1 MNFYVDSGG
10 AILGVDPEKIYQGS
24 ANANT
29 IRFVGAFAS
38 NVKVTVAF
46 KLPTGVWTTPQLMTA
61 STQLAGVVTSNGVQF
76 NVWEYSIP
84 ALVTETFGTVN
95 MQFYVYGDAGNG
107 NGGLIAT
114 ASSSFQVERGVPIT
128 LPDPTDDYETLLT
141 QILSALSL
149 IEGKLNFDDT
159 PTIGSDN
166 PVTSDGIAKALN
178 TKASLQEDNTFEG
191 YNTFRN
197 EAYFDNAAYFDAGTF
212 MYGMNYYLTDGPNR
226 DDYYCYLTYS
236 VSKILMRFWMSSNQF
251 DIEIPQK
258 AGTIALLS
266 DLTPIEEE
274 VAKKYDKT
282 GGTIDG
288 NVTVTGDLTV
298 QGTTITENAE
308 TLDVKANVITTNSEG
323 VPLIN
328 LSGLGIRTD
337 ATNVYG
343 IMYDPQSDS
352 VKLGLG
358 SLDEDNNFTFNQGEG
373 LPIAVRDD
381 SAAFTDKHVII
392 WDAAG
397 DKFVDGGGTLDEK
410 LDKTTGTGAVPR
422 AYTVSETGEQ
432 SMTDLNNGIVPR
444 TIVYRNATGYF
455 DVLDPAQ
462 YTNPVSLRYYNQNVP
477 TAVQEGFATQTAL
490 ANTQRQVDGLYTLLE
505 QKNEIYVQTATDTYT
520 TRETAGGENIAD
532 GVQTPVKKI
541 TGKTVK
547 TTNLF
552 NLNAT
557 PIRKINAT
565 LSTTGDTFIATATS
579 ANANVCFEIA
589 VSIGQ
594 TYTVS
599 LQSLVRENPGGMGSA
614 EYLKNIF
621 ISSTNFSDSADYGYL
636 GEGNDVT
643 FTAKTGFVYIQFYV
657 TYSFDAEKPATISV
671 TGLQLNEG
679 STALPYMPYF
689 SGLKNA
695 FFKEIVS
702 TGKNLIPYPYSEP
715 TVTKNGITFTV
726 NTDGTITVNGTATD
740 RAIYYIAGLY
750 SVSPPKD
757 CIMTGCPSG
766 GGSNTYSLEAYN
778 EDQYYHSDVGSGTLI
793 PANFACRVI
802 IVIRQGTTVNNLVFK
817 PMLNYGSSALPYEP
831 YTQSVLSL
839 PEAVELTEYDTAY
852 PETGEIQR
860 QSNTLTF
867 NGTETWYTSIIN
879 DCYAYYVI
887 TKPVGFSRNGLI
899 SNKITTRVYN
909 TIPGQNEGCYMSNAD
924 FDAIVFWFLQTA
936 YPNLSTST
944 AWKSQLA
951 AWNEAGNPLT
961 VTYKTAETTTEQA
974 DFSADSY
981 IAWKNGSETIEQ
993 GDTDNSK
1000 YGAENTVE
1008 QDYYLL
1014 TAPEEVT
1021 K

>member
-1 MNFYVDSGG
+1 MNEIKIYLKTSGRIAELYKDFDLYEGCYRNSQMSVYVPKSLLYENEDGTFANLVKTG
-10 AILGVDPEKIYQGS
+10 AILTAPNGKKLTTKSYYLDY
-24 ANANT
+24 
-29 IRFVGAFAS
+29 
-38 NVKVTVAF
+38 VK
-46 KLPTGVWTTPQLMTA
+46 
-61 STQLAGVVTSNGVQF
+61 
-76 NVWEYSIP
+76 
-84 ALVTETFGTVN
+84 TETVVGIAYAVYTIITPKEFCVYAGTQTVVVN
-95 MQFYVYGDAGNG
+95 VESIDNTDKDNQKVISVTTTQTAN
-107 NGGLIAT
+107 LIVLESAYLGQDEPIEPTELDKIKAT
-114 ASSSFQVERGVPIT
+114 
-128 LPDPTDDYETLLT
+128 LT
-141 QILSALSL
+141 E
-149 IEGKLNFDDT
+149 IEGEIDENTQNISEL
-159 PTIGSDN
+159 
-166 PVTSDGIAKALN
+166 TSDV
-178 TKASLQEDNTFEG
+178 DN
-191 YNTFRN
+191 
-197 EAYFDNAAYFDAGTF
+197 
-212 MYGMNYYLTDGPNR
+212 L
-226 DDYYCYLTYS
+226 S
-236 VSKILMRFWMSSNQF
+236 IQV
-251 DIEIPQK
+251 
-258 AGTIALLS
+258 S
-266 DLTPIEEE
+266 DLSEDKLDKVSGNTTYKQAYAKDTNGDQIMQNYSTENVTNAIVQRDETGNIKITPGRKGYMNDGATMRNIADVESE

-308 TLDVKANVITTNSEG
+308 NLDVKANVITTNSEG

-343 IMYDPQSDS
+343 IMYDPQNDS

-381 SAAFTDKHVII
+381 STAFTDKHVIV

-397 DKFVDGGGTLDEK
+397 DKFVDGGKAVSDLPTLAGNNDFTGENTFEEAIQAKKGTVVKNSLDETNYNAGYISRNDWTY
-410 LDKTTGTGAVPR
+410 LFPADSGTFALTKNIP
-422 AYTVSETGEQ
+422 
-432 SMTDLNNGIVPR
+432 TD
-444 TIVYRNATGYF
+444 Y
-455 DVLDPAQ
+455 
-462 YTNPVSLRYYNQNVP
+462 
-477 TAVQEGFATQTAL
+477 ATQTAL

-547 TTNLF
+547 TTNQFAIENLNGGSGSAGNALSVSGAQITVTNYYACSTVKTFRQLVPNAHAGTYTIFF
-552 NLNAT
+552 NLSTNGEFRESTANGA
-557 PIRKINAT
+557 IAIVDAAGSLY
-565 LSTTGDTFIATATS
+565 LSSSSITSGGAKSNTFTITEERLDS
-579 ANANVCFEIA
+579 IVYFYG
-589 VSIGQ
+589 IGQ
-594 TYTVS
+594 EGITVS
-599 LQSLVRENPGGMGSA
+599 W
-614 EYLKNIF
+614 
-621 ISSTNFSDSADYGYL
+621 TNL
-636 GEGNDVT
+636 MIVEGDVT
-643 FTAKTGFVYIQFYV
+643 SNPPS
-657 TYSFDAEKPATISV
+657 YSD
-671 TGLQLNEG
+671 
-679 STALPYMPYF
+679 YF

-702 TGKNLIPYPYSEP
+702 TGRNLIPYPYSEP

-766 GGSNTYSLEAYN
+766 GGSNTYALEAYN
-778 EDQYYHSDVGSGTLI
+778 EDQYYHSDKGSGTLI
-793 PANFACRVI
+793 PANFACRII

-831 YTQSVLSL
+831 YSQSVLSL

-860 QSNTLTF
+860 QSKTLTF
-867 NGTETWYTSIIN
+867 DGTENWAAQASGNFVEIYLYLGLQAYDDPYSLQGVSNYFNNVPRDQLTNPGDLSANYTYLRI
-879 DCYAYYVI
+879 
-887 TKPVGFSRNGLI
+887 L
-899 SNKITTRVYN
+899 
-909 TIPGQNEGCYMSNAD
+909 Q
-924 FDAIVFWFLQTA
+924 DATVTLEAFKA
-936 YPNLSTST
+936 
-944 AWKSQLA
+944 QLA
-951 AWNEAGNPLT
+951 TWAEEGNPLT
-961 VTYKTAETTTEQA
+961 VTYKTAEVQSTEQA

-993 GDTDNSK
+993 GDTDNSI

-1014 TAPEEVT
+1014 TAPEEVI
-1021 K
+1021 KE

>member
-141 QILSALSL
+141 QILSALSQ
-149 IEGKLNFDDT
+149 IEGQIPGMEEDITGLQSDVTEIKEDITNLENNKLDKKQQSSSVYGVNRNGDQYNYPVMTTALPNTVMIRDENGMAGVKKGKSGDD
-159 PTIGSDN
+159 
-166 PVTSDGIAKALN
+166 IAN
-178 TKASLQEDNTFEG
+178 MQN
-191 YNTFRN
+191 
-197 EAYFDNAAYFDAGTF
+197 
-212 MYGMNYYLTDGPNR
+212 
-226 DDYYCYLTYS
+226 
-236 VSKILMRFWMSSNQF
+236 
-251 DIEIPQK
+251 
-258 AGTIALLS
+258 IADVES
-266 DLTPIEEE
+266 E

-381 SAAFTDKHVII
+381 STAFTDKHVIV

-397 DKFVDGGGTLDEK
+397 DKFVDGGKAVSDLPTLVGDN
-410 LDKTTGTGAVPR
+410 DF
-422 AYTVSETGEQ
+422 TGEN
-432 SMTDLNNGIVPR
+432 TFEYWTYFKGIRFPDKDYNAYYAYANNQGF
-444 TIVYRNATGYF
+444 Y
-455 DVLDPAQ
+455 AQ
-462 YTNPVSLRYYNQNVP
+462 YTDDIQYNAYKIKEAGIYYYGIGIVTNSNGIYALLFPDRAGTFALTSDIP
-477 TAVQEGFATQTAL
+477 TDYATQTAL

-547 TTNLF
+547 TTNLIPYPYAKGTDT
-552 NLNAT
+552 LN
-557 PIRKINAT
+557 
-565 LSTTGDTFIATATS
+565 G
-579 ANANVCFEIA
+579 
-589 VSIGQ
+589 
-594 TYTVS
+594 
-599 LQSLVRENPGGMGSA
+599 
-614 EYLKNIF
+614 
-621 ISSTNFSDSADYGYL
+621 
-636 GEGNDVT
+636 VT
-643 FTAKTGFVYIQFYV
+643 FTVNNDGTIIANGTATENAIFVFHNFDFSLSAG
-657 TYSFDAEKPATISV
+657 TYTIS
-671 TGLQLNEG
+671 GLENGGADTYCLQISRDNYAESWNLYNGNIQIELKNTSSIILQYVVYKGTTVNNVVLKPMLNEG

-702 TGKNLIPYPYSEP
+702 TGRNLFSTETAIPYNNCTYE
-715 TVTKNGITFTV
+715 NGVVKQTSADSADYYTWKVQLFKDSTLLTQSDVIFPQT
-726 NTDGTITVNGTATD
+726 GTIPALTIEKTSEANRLFLGLNGREKDTLMMIDVSNFPNGTYT
-740 RAIYYIAGLY
+740 ITWNVLNITQG
-750 SVSPPKD
+750 SVSW
-757 CIMTGCPSG
+757 
-766 GGSNTYSLEAYN
+766 
-778 EDQYYHSDVGSGTLI
+778 
-793 PANFACRVI
+793 
-802 IVIRQGTTVNNLVFK
+802 NNI
-817 PMLNYGSSALPYEP
+817 MLNYGSSAFPYEP
-831 YTQSVLSL
+831 YTKSVLSL
-839 PEAVELTEYDTAY
+839 PKAVELTEYDTAY
-852 PETGEIQR
+852 PETGEIQK
-860 QSNTLTF
+860 QSETVTF

-899 SNKITTRVYN
+899 SNKITTRAYN
-909 TIPGQNEGCYMSNAD
+909 AISGQNEGCYISNAD
-924 FDAIVFWFLQTA
+924 FNAIVFWFLQTA

-944 AWKSQLA
+944 AWKAQLA

-961 VTYKTAETTTEQA
+961 VTYKTAEITTEQA

-981 IAWKNGSETIEQ
+981 IAWKNGSETIKQ
-993 GDTDNSK
+993 GDTDNSI

-1021 K
+1021 KE

>member
-10 AILGVDPEKIYQGS
+10 AILGVEPEKIYQGS

-141 QILSALSL
+141 QILSALSQ
-149 IEGKLNFDDT
+149 IEGQIPGMEEDITGLQSKVSDISDKVSTLSDVTTELMSDVDNLSIQVSDLSEDKLDKQSGATAYEEAYVKDT
-159 PTIGSDN
+159 DGSQKMERVTI
-166 PVTSDGIAKALN
+166 TSIASAIVKRDANGNINIAKGLSGNPKNGANMENIADVEEKISKCPTLDGN
-178 TKASLQEDNTFEG
+178 NDFTGENTFE
-191 YNTFRN
+191 
-197 EAYFDNAAYFDAGTF
+197 EA
-212 MYGMNYYLTDGPNR
+212 
-226 DDYYCYLTYS
+226 
-236 VSKILMRFWMSSNQF
+236 IQ
-251 DIEIPQK
+251 
-258 AGTIALLS
+258 
-266 DLTPIEEE
+266 
-274 VAKKYDKT
+274 AKK
-282 GGTIDG
+282 GT
-288 NVTVTGDLTV
+288 V
-298 QGTTITENAE
+298 
-308 TLDVKANVITTNSEG
+308 VKN
-323 VPLIN
+323 
-328 LSGLGIRTD
+328 
-337 ATNVYG
+337 
-343 IMYDPQSDS
+343 
-352 VKLGLG
+352 
-358 SLDEDNNFTFNQGEG
+358 SLDETNYNAGYISRNDWTYLFPADSGTFALTKNI
-373 LPIAVRDD
+373 P
-381 SAAFTDKHVII
+381 TD
-392 WDAAG
+392 
-397 DKFVDGGGTLDEK
+397 
-410 LDKTTGTGAVPR
+410 
-422 AYTVSETGEQ
+422 Y
-432 SMTDLNNGIVPR
+432 
-444 TIVYRNATGYF
+444 
-455 DVLDPAQ
+455 
-462 YTNPVSLRYYNQNVP
+462 
-477 TAVQEGFATQTAL
+477 ATQTAL

-552 NLNAT
+552 SGENV
-557 PIRKINAT
+557 
-565 LSTTGDTFIATATS
+565 TTGNCTYENGVAKQIAAD
-579 ANANVCFEIA
+579 N
-589 VSIGQ
+589 
-594 TYTVS
+594 
-599 LQSLVRENPGGMGSA
+599 
-614 EYLKNIF
+614 
-621 ISSTNFSDSADYGYL
+621 SSTLVWKAQLYKDTTFVSQVEVQFLNTGRTPALTFEKTSDVNRLAFGLNGASVDTLLSIYISEFPN
-636 GEGNDVT
+636 GEYTITWNVLNTTQGSISWND
-643 FTAKTGFVYIQFYV
+643 IM
-657 TYSFDAEKPATISV
+657 
-671 TGLQLNEG
+671 LNEG

-702 TGKNLIPYPYSEP
+702 TGKNLIPYPYAKG
-715 TVTKNGITFTV
+715 TDTLNGVTFTV
-726 NTDGTITVNGTATD
+726 NNDGTIIANGTATEN
-740 RAIYYIAGLY
+740 AIFVFHNFDFSLSAGTYTISGLENGGADTYCLQISRDNYTESWNLY
-750 SVSPPKD
+750 NGN
-757 CIMTGCPSG
+757 IQFNLE
-766 GGSNTYSLEAYN
+766 NTSSMLLQFVVYKGAS
-778 EDQYYHSDVGSGTLI
+778 
-793 PANFACRVI
+793 
-802 IVIRQGTTVNNLVFK
+802 VNNVVLK

-839 PEAVELTEYDTAY
+839 TEAVELTEYDTAY

-899 SNKITTRVYN
+899 SNKITTRAYN
-909 TIPGQNEGCYMSNAD
+909 AISGQNEGCYMSNAD
-924 FDAIVFWFLQTA
+924 FNAIVFWFLQTA

-944 AWKSQLA
+944 AWKAQLA

-961 VTYKTAETTTEQA
+961 VTYKTAEITTEQA

-993 GDTDNSK
+993 GDTDNSE

-1021 K
+1021 KE

>member
-191 YNTFRN
+191 TNRFSKK
-197 EAYFDNAAYFDAGTF
+197 AYFNDGAYIYEMD
-212 MYGMNYYLTDGPNR
+212 YYFGGNRNNWHLTDAETKVIMN
-226 DDYYCYLTYS
+226 
-236 VSKILMRFWMSSNQF
+236 FWAPVESDRF
-251 DIEIPQK
+251 DIELRRQT
-258 AGTIALLS
+258 GTMALLS

-381 SAAFTDKHVII
+381 STAFTDKHVIV

-410 LDKTTGTGAVPR
+410 LDKVTGTNTVPR
-422 AYTVSETGEQ
+422 AYTVTETGEQ
-432 SMTDLNNGIVPR
+432 SMTDLNSGIAPY
-444 TIVYRNATGYF
+444 TIVYRNSAGYF

-477 TAVQEGFATQTAL
+477 IAVKNSYATQTAL

-505 QKNEIYVQTATDTYT
+505 QKNEIYVQTASDTYT

-552 NLNAT
+552 SGENV
-557 PIRKINAT
+557 
-565 LSTTGDTFIATATS
+565 TTGNCTYENGVAKQIAADNSSTLVWKAQLYKDTTFVSQVEVQFLNTGRTPALTFEKTSDVNRLAFGLNGASVDTFLSIYISEFPNGEYTITW
-579 ANANVCFEIA
+579 NVLNTTQG
-589 VSIGQ
+589 SI
-594 TYTVS
+594 S
-599 LQSLVRENPGGMGSA
+599 W
-614 EYLKNIF
+614 
-621 ISSTNFSDSADYGYL
+621 
-636 GEGNDVT
+636 ND
-643 FTAKTGFVYIQFYV
+643 IM
-657 TYSFDAEKPATISV
+657 
-671 TGLQLNEG
+671 LNEG

-702 TGKNLIPYPYSEP
+702 TGRNLIPYPYYDGMSKTE
-715 TVTKNGITFTV
+715 NGITFIV

-750 SVSPPKD
+750 SVSPPKN

-802 IVIRQGTTVNNLVFK
+802 IVIRQGTTVNKIVFK

-860 QSNTLTF
+860 QSETDVF
-867 NGTETWYTSIIN
+867 NGTEMWNDYSDDTRFIYTANLSKGAVKTTTDVVCNLYPTAPINGVTLTGDNGKVFTSIQ
-879 DCYAYYVI
+879 VI
-887 TKPVGFSRNGLI
+887 LSKSI
-899 SNKITTRVYN
+899 
-909 TIPGQNEGCYMSNAD
+909 
-924 FDAIVFWFLQTA
+924 
-936 YPNLSTST
+936 YPNLSAST

-961 VTYKTAETTTEQA
+961 VTYKTAEVQSTEQA
-974 DFSADSY
+974 NFSADSY

-993 GDTDNSK
+993 GDTDNSI

-1014 TAPEEVT
+1014 TAPQEVT
-1021 K
+1021 KE

>member
-10 AILGVDPEKIYQGS
+10 AILGVEPEKIYQGS

-61 STQLAGVVTSNGVQF
+61 STQLAGVVTSTGVQF

-141 QILSALSL
+141 QILSALSQ
-149 IEGKLNFDDT
+149 IEGQIPGMEEDITGLQSKVSDISDKVSTLSDVTTELMSDVDNLSIQVSDLSEDKLDKQSGATAYEEAYVKDT
-159 PTIGSDN
+159 DGSQKMERVTI
-166 PVTSDGIAKALN
+166 TSIASAIVKRDANGNINIAKGLSGNPKNGANMENIADVEEKISKCPTLDGN
-178 TKASLQEDNTFEG
+178 NDFTGENTFE
-191 YNTFRN
+191 
-197 EAYFDNAAYFDAGTF
+197 EA
-212 MYGMNYYLTDGPNR
+212 
-226 DDYYCYLTYS
+226 
-236 VSKILMRFWMSSNQF
+236 IQ
-251 DIEIPQK
+251 
-258 AGTIALLS
+258 
-266 DLTPIEEE
+266 
-274 VAKKYDKT
+274 AKK
-282 GGTIDG
+282 GT
-288 NVTVTGDLTV
+288 V
-298 QGTTITENAE
+298 
-308 TLDVKANVITTNSEG
+308 VKN
-323 VPLIN
+323 
-328 LSGLGIRTD
+328 
-337 ATNVYG
+337 
-343 IMYDPQSDS
+343 
-352 VKLGLG
+352 
-358 SLDEDNNFTFNQGEG
+358 SLDETNYNAGYISRNDWTYLFPADSGTFA
-373 LPIAVRDD
+373 LTKDIP
-381 SAAFTDKHVII
+381 TD
-392 WDAAG
+392 
-397 DKFVDGGGTLDEK
+397 
-410 LDKTTGTGAVPR
+410 
-422 AYTVSETGEQ
+422 Y
-432 SMTDLNNGIVPR
+432 
-444 TIVYRNATGYF
+444 
-455 DVLDPAQ
+455 
-462 YTNPVSLRYYNQNVP
+462 
-477 TAVQEGFATQTAL
+477 ATQTAL

-579 ANANVCFEIA
+579 ENANVCFEIA

-621 ISSTNFSDSADYGYL
+621 ISSTNFADSADYGHL
-636 GEGNDVT
+636 SEENDVT
-643 FTAKTGFVYIQFYV
+643 FTAKTEFVYIQFYV

-671 TGLQLNEG
+671 TGLQLNAG

-702 TGKNLIPYPYSEP
+702 TGRNLIPYPEP
-715 TVTKNGITFTV
+715 LTSQSGITFTE
-726 NTDGTITVNGTATD
+726 NEDGTFYANGTAEKKFFVFVSSFSLSAGT
-740 RAIYYIAGLY
+740 YYL
-750 SVSPPKD
+750 
-757 CIMTGCPSG
+757 SG
-766 GGSNTYSLEAYN
+766 TPEGGSSSTYQLYAITPEGVALVYREGSFSLDKLSTVRIWLAVYE
-778 EDQYYHSDVGSGTLI
+778 
-793 PANFACRVI
+793 
-802 IVIRQGTTVNNLVFK
+802 GTTLNNLLFK

-831 YTQSVLSL
+831 YTQSVLFL

-867 NGTETWYTSIIN
+867 NGTEIWQDYSDDTRFIYTAVLSKGAVRNLTDIVCNLYPTTTINGVTLTGDNGSAFTSIQ
-879 DCYAYYVI
+879 VI
-887 TKPVGFSRNGLI
+887 FSKSL
-899 SNKITTRVYN
+899 
-909 TIPGQNEGCYMSNAD
+909 
-924 FDAIVFWFLQTA
+924 
-936 YPNLSTST
+936 YPNFSTVE
-944 AWKSQLA
+944 AWKAQLSE
-951 AWNEAGNPLT
+951 WNEAGNPLT
-961 VTYKTAETTTEQA
+961 VTYKTAEATTEQA

-981 IAWKNGSETIEQ
+981 IAWKNGSETIKQ
-993 GDTDNSK
+993 GNTDNSI

-1021 K
+1021 KE

>member
-95 MQFYVYGDAGNG
+95 MQFYVYGDAGSG

-141 QILSALSL
+141 QILSALSQ
-149 IEGKLNFDDT
+149 IEGQIPGMEEDIT
-159 PTIGSDN
+159 G
-166 PVTSDGIAKALN
+166 
-178 TKASLQEDNTFEG
+178 LQ
-191 YNTFRN
+191 
-197 EAYFDNAAYFDAGTF
+197 
-212 MYGMNYYLTDGPNR
+212 
-226 DDYYCYLTYS
+226 
-236 VSKILMRFWMSSNQF
+236 SKV
-251 DIEIPQK
+251 
-258 AGTIALLS
+258 S
-266 DLTPIEEE
+266 DLSENKLDKVSGNTTYKQAYAKDTNGDQIMQNYSTENVTNAIVQRDETGNIKITPGRKGYMNDGATMRNIADVESE

-343 IMYDPQSDS
+343 IMYDPQNDS

-381 SAAFTDKHVII
+381 STAFTDKHVIV

-410 LDKTTGTGAVPR
+410 LDKVTGTNTVPR
-422 AYTVSETGEQ
+422 AYTVTETGEQ
-432 SMTDLNNGIVPR
+432 SMTDLNSGIAPY
-444 TIVYRNATGYF
+444 TIVYRNSAGYF

-477 TAVQEGFATQTAL
+477 IAVKNSYATQTAL

-547 TTNLF
+547 TTNLIPYPYVNRTVTVNGITF
-552 NLNAT
+552 TNN
-557 PIRKINAT
+557 
-565 LSTTGDTFIATATS
+565 GDGSITVNGTATEFAS
-579 ANANVCFEIA
+579 FVFCADINKVNLIA
-589 VSIGQ
+589 GT
-594 TYTVS
+594 TYYFTCRYGIIAY
-599 LQSLVRENPGGMGSA
+599 LTEEGS
-614 EYLKNIF
+614 ETDYI
-621 ISSTNFSDSADYGYL
+621 FSDSNPSFTW
-636 GEGNDVT
+636 GEGWIFQSIYMQLNEGQ
-643 FTAKTGFVYIQFYV
+643 TADNLTVY
-657 TYSFDAEKPATISV
+657 PM
-671 TGLQLNEG
+671 LNEG
-679 STALPYMPYF
+679 STAKPYMPYF

-702 TGKNLIPYPYSEP
+702 TGRNLIPYPYNET

-726 NTDGTITVNGTATD
+726 NNDGTINVNGTATD
-740 RAIYYIAGLY
+740 GDALFYL
-750 SVSPPKD
+750 VSAYNLSLSEESYFS
-757 CIMTGCPSG
+757 GCPA
-766 GGSNTYSLEAYN
+766 GGSSSSYLLQAYTPASRYYS
-778 EDQYYHSDVGSGTLI
+778 DTGSGFLL
-793 PANFACRVI
+793 PANIDVAVVLVVRN
-802 IVIRQGTTVNNLVFK
+802 GYTANNLVFK
-817 PMLNYGSSALPYEP
+817 PILNYGSSALPYEP

-839 PEAVELTEYDTAY
+839 PEAVENGEWNTIDIENGKNISQGFTKTFDGTEEWNIFNVETV
-852 PETGEIQR
+852 ETGYTLFRVEINPR
-860 QSNTLTF
+860 GDSNTNNLLCTNYPF
-867 NGTETWYTSIIN
+867 VAYNWSVKDGKNSISI
-879 DCYAYYVI
+879 DTDGVTIIIKQKQYM
-887 TKPVGFSRNGLI
+887 TI
-899 SNKITTRVYN
+899 S
-909 TIPGQNEGCYMSNAD
+909 D
-924 FDAIVFWFLQTA
+924 
-936 YPNLSTST
+936 
-944 AWKSQLA
+944 WKTYLA
-951 AWNEAGNPLT
+951 ALHTSGNPL
-961 VTYKTAETTTEQA
+961 VVRYKTREIQSET
-974 DFSADSY
+974 DISPSADSY
-981 IAWKNGSETIEQ
+981 IAWKNGSETIKQ
-993 GDTDNSK
+993 GDTDNSE

-1014 TAPEEVT
+1014 TAPQEVT
-1021 K
+1021 KE